1 MLENQYLKDAN
12 ATTVILVVANLG
24 AVLGGTMV
32 GYCSQI
38 FGRRLS
44 IIVMCIVGGAL
55 TYPYTYTSSSAIIA
69 AAFFE
74 QFCVQGAWGV
84 IPIHLMELSPGS
96 FRTFVVGTSYQLG
109 NLASSASATIEASL
123 GSRFPLPPSKTGET
137 RYEYGKVMAIFM
149 GCVYVYVLILTFV
162 GPEFMRKSFEVIQD
176 EDMAIVAGHE
186 TIEAALA
193 RTHHRDINGS
203 DRDDEKVAEA
213 AVETTQTPQT
223 IL

>member
-1 MLENQYLKDAN
+1 
-12 ATTVILVVANLG
+12 
-24 AVLGGTMV
+24 
-32 GYCSQI
+32 
-38 FGRRLS
+38 
-44 IIVMCIVGGAL
+44 
-55 TYPYTYTSSSAIIA
+55 
-69 AAFFE
+69 
-74 QFCVQGAWGV
+74 
-84 IPIHLMELSPGS
+84 
-96 FRTFVVGTSYQLG
+96 
-109 NLASSASATIEASL
+109 
-123 GSRFPLPPSKTGET
+123 
-137 RYEYGKVMAIFM
+137 MAIFM